1 MKTEVFKTVLL
12 VALPA
17 SGKSEVRNFMANI
30 EAERLMKEF
39 HIGENLQLDDFPYVH
54 FMRLIDNSLEDRG
67 ESRIFYKSDADP
79 FYNDY
84 DWGTLITLLNEDYER
99 LMSRKAVNPE
109 SYAKEMFERMDRAA
123 KGAGIE
129 PRIAA
134 LDDGL
139 IDALAEE
146 LEEEAKRITLEIVNQ
161 YADSY
166 EGKTLVVECARGGPD
181 GSSMPLTGGYGY
193 QYSLPMFSPE
203 ILDEAAILYIWVTP
217 EESRRKNNERANP
230 DDPGSNLFHGVPI
243 NVMLGDYGCDDME
256 YLREHSEVP
265 ETITVKKDGKTWH
278 VPIGVFDNRVDKTSF
293 LRQDKALWAE
303 ADVDEMTKSIKEAT
317 DTMWKNYNIGLTK

>member
-1 MKTEVFKTVLL
+1 MKPESGVFKTVLL

-30 EAERLMKEF
+30 EPERLKKEF

-54 FMRLIDNSLEDRG
+54 FMRLIDNALEKRG
-67 ESRIFYKSDADP
+67 EPRVFYQSDADP
-79 FYNDY
+79 FFNDY
-84 DWGTLITLLNEDYER
+84 DWGTLIQLLNEDYDR
-99 LMSRKAVNPE
+99 LMAREAINPE
-109 SYAKEMFERMDRAA
+109 SYAMELFERMDRAA
-123 KGAGIE
+123 KVAGIE
-129 PRIAA
+129 PRIAM
-134 LDDGL
+134 LDDEL
-139 IDALAEE
+139 IVDLAEE
-146 LEEEAKRITLEIVNQ
+146 LEEEAKKITLATEVQ

-166 EGKTLVVECARGGPD
+166 EGKTLVIECARGGPD

-193 QYSLPMFSPE
+193 QYSLPMFSKAV
-203 ILDEAAILYIWVTP
+203 LDDAAILYIWVTP

-256 YLREHSEVP
+256 YLREHAEVP
-265 ETITVKKDGKTWH
+265 GTITIKKDGETWN

-293 LRQDKALWAE
+293 LRQDKALWSE
-303 ADVDEMTKSIKEAT
+303 ENIADMTESIREAT
-317 DTMWKNYNIGLTK
+317 DAMWKNYKE